1 MKQFTGFPTR
11 MQFTPIP
18 NLFFSTLLPQISDMA
33 EMRVTLH
40 IFATLYRKKGYPRC
54 VSYRELA
61 GIPSLMRSLTN
72 AVEPPAEI
80 LRKTL
85 AMATKRET
93 ILHMALDRDGVAED
107 IYFLNTESE
116 RKTIARIQNGD
127 LSLAGLRTGENND
140 AAITEQPDIFT
151 LYEEN
156 IGMLTPLI
164 SEELS
169 QAERLYPAGWI
180 TDAIKE
186 AVSLNKRNWRYI
198 SRILERWRQEGRS
211 DGTPGRDSK
220 KTDPDRYV
228 KQKYGHMFRR

>member
-18 NLFFSTLLPQISDMA
+18 NLFFSTLLPQISDMV
-33 EMRVTLH
+33 ELKITLH

-61 GIPSLMRSLTN
+61 GISSLMRSLTG
-72 AVEPPAEI
+72 AAEPPAEV
-80 LRKTL
+80 LRRAL
-85 AMATKRET
+85 AMAAKRET
-93 ILHMALDRDGVAED
+93 ILHIALDRDGVAED
-107 IYFLNTESE
+107 IYFLNTESD

-140 AAITEQPDIFT
+140 VAITEQPDIFT

-169 QAERLYPAGWI
+169 QAEKLYPAGWI

-186 AVSLNKRNWRYI
+186 AASLNKRSWRYI

>member
-33 EMRVTLH
+33 ELKITLH
-40 IFATLYRKKGYPRC
+40 IFSALYRKKGYPRC

-61 GIPSLMRSLTN
+61 GIPSLMRSLTG
-72 AVEPPAEI
+72 AAGPPAEV
-80 LRKTL
+80 LRRAL
-85 AMATKRET
+85 AMAAKRGT
-93 ILHMALDRDGVAED
+93 ILHIALDRDGGAED
-107 IYFLNTESE
+107 IYFLNTESD
-116 RKTIARIQNGD
+116 RKTMARIQNGD
-127 LSLAGLRTGENND
+127 LSLASPGTGGNSD
-140 AAITEQPDIFT
+140 AAIMEQPDIFT

-198 SRILERWRQEGRS
+198 SRILERWWQEGRS

>member
-11 MQFTPIP
+11 TQFTPIP

-33 EMRVTLH
+33 EMKITLH
-40 IFATLYRKKGYPRC
+40 IFAALYRKKGLPRC

-61 GIPSLMRSLTN
+61 GIPSLMRSLTG
-72 AVEPPAEI
+72 ATEPPAEV
-80 LRKTL
+80 LRRAL
-85 AMATKRET
+85 AMAAKRGT
-93 ILHMALDRDGVAED
+93 ILHIVLDSDGAAED
-107 IYFLNTESE
+107 IYFLNTESD
-116 RKTIARIQNGD
+116 RKTMARIQNGD
-127 LSLAGLRTGENND
+127 LSLASPRTGGNSD
-140 AAITEQPDIFT
+140 AAITERPDIFT

-169 QAERLYPAGWI
+169 QAENLYPTGWI

-198 SRILERWRQEGRS
+198 SRILERWWQEGRS
-211 DGTPGRDSK
+211 DGTPGQDSK

>member
-33 EMRVTLH
+33 EMRITLH
-40 IFATLYRKKGYPRC
+40 IFAALYRKKGYPRC

-80 LRKTL
+80 LRKAL

-107 IYFLNTESE
+107 IYFLNTESD
-116 RKTIARIQNGD
+116 RKTMARIQNGD
-127 LSLAGLRTGENND
+127 ISLAGLRTGGGSD
-140 AAITEQPDIFT
+140 TVLTEQPNTFT

-169 QAERLYPAGWI
+169 QAERLYPANWI

-186 AVSLNKRNWRYI
+186 AASLNKRNWRYI
-198 SRILERWRQEGRS
+198 SRILERWHQEGRS

>member
-33 EMRVTLH
+33 EMKITLH
-40 IFATLYRKKGYPRC
+40 IFAALYRKKGYPRC

-61 GIPSLMRSLTN
+61 SIPSLMRSLTGT
-72 AVEPPAEI
+72 AEPPAEV
-80 LRKTL
+80 LCRTL
-85 AMATKRET
+85 AMAAKRGT
-93 ILHMALDRDGVAED
+93 ILHIALDRDGVAED
-107 IYFLNTESE
+107 IYFLNTESD

-127 LSLAGLRTGENND
+127 LSLAGLRTGGDSD
-140 AAITEQPDIFT
+140 AVITEQPDIFT

-169 QAERLYPAGWI
+169 QAERLYPTDWI
-180 TDAIKE
+180 TDAVKE
-186 AVSLNKRNWRYI
+186 AASLNKRNWRYI
-198 SRILERWRQEGRS
+198 SRILERWQKEGRS

>member
-11 MQFTPIP
+11 TQFTPIP

-33 EMRVTLH
+33 EMKITLH
-40 IFATLYRKKGYPRC
+40 IFAALYRKKGYPRC

-61 GIPSLMRSLTN
+61 GIPSLMRSLTGT
-72 AVEPPAEI
+72 AEPPAEV
-80 LRKTL
+80 LRRAL
-85 AMATKRET
+85 AMAAKRGT
-93 ILHMALDRDGVAED
+93 ILHIALDRDGIAED
-107 IYFLNTESE
+107 IYFLNTESD
-116 RKTIARIQNGD
+116 RQAIARIQNGD
-127 LSLAGLRTGENND
+127 LSLAGLRTGGDND
-140 AAITEQPDIFT
+140 AAIAEQPDIFT

-169 QAERLYPAGWI
+169 QAERLYPADWI

-186 AVSLNKRNWRYI
+186 AASLNKRNWRYI
-198 SRILERWRQEGRS
+198 SRILERWWQEGRS
-211 DGTPGRDSK
+211 DGTPGRDPK